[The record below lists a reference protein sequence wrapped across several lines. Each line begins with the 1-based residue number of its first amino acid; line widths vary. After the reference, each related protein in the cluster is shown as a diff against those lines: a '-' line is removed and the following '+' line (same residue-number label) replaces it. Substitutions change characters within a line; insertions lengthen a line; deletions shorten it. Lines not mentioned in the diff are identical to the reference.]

1 MPAAVAEPD
10 HPRPRTLHEDGNLAH
25 RVRVEHDDRTL
36 LIHLSGE
43 DGPGWTVVA
52 VDRETRR
59 WVVSQARRQL
69 DAARDAYSRLYGG
82 EAP

>member
-1 MPAAVAEPD
+1 
-10 HPRPRTLHEDGNLAH
+10 
-25 RVRVEHDDRTL
+25 VRVEHDDRTL